1 MSVEVDDNMLVE
13 QLRKENPEQYM
24 VLVKMHLSFIL
35 DLNTD
40 DSEKELDKPKRSKR
54 AMKKKGKALTNVE
67 PSNNMKGL
75 SNIYI
80 LLEHISTEPNI
91 LSEGLFRITGS
102 LVRQQELK
110 GLVSKDDVLTESNL
124 ENYSVHDCASVL
136 KGFLSELDEP
146 LLTEAHYAAY
156 QQIAELCKNLDSNE
170 IRILQAIQLLI
181 LLLPEKNRLLL
192 KTLLHLLNKTASFEK
207 NNKMSPDSL
216 ATLFTPH
223 LICPKHLS
231 PQDLHVTSQNMKCV
245 VSLMISK
252 VKEIFYVPVTLAT
265 DIRAY
270 IMEQKR
276 KQSLTPEI
284 DLNESLSDTTSTA
297 NTVFTFVDREK
308 TAQAHISNPTET
320 ALAQLYAHIQSLPD
334 SSKKRKLIK
343 QFNKENGQGTPAQ
356 FHHEKQMR
364 GRSLGDS
371 IKRHIFQKGLS
382 TLNRTPFRGVV
393 DSHSPKLSFGL
404 HKARLFQN
412 CIHDSQT
419 DVSIVSYK
427 DCTENAV
434 LQRSNISQSCEALMD
449 IDGLELIEEESLA
462 SASLSRSQRYVSEP
476 NLNNIMSQDFL
487 TESSSKIN
495 DLVISSD
502 TPKKPK
508 TRVVSTGNLKSMA
521 HDTKTIKPHS
531 KFFTNV
537 KNSNKLIKDT
547 VQGTPTM
554 TICNYSTSTPAV
566 NCSGDNNVT
575 PLSTNYETS
584 VSPITKSTQRM
595 SRAMQESIMTPR
607 SRKPLVML
615 SGTNLC
621 NLAQMNRK
629 RDSNSLCNQDECLN
643 NSGNKMCIDE
653 DDKSPKFDSVAQD
666 SSQSLTNTFRDYLY
680 SRSTMTNSPMVDNS
694 FSSRPDDFQ
703 SNPDLPYLSEN
714 ELTDSMLYCLNG
726 NDPDASGSK
735 ISKQK
740 SFSNFDFTS
749 SDGISSAKCARKSDM
764 SNIMET
770 SL

>member
-1 MSVEVDDNMLVE
+1 MSVEVDDNILVD
-13 QLRKENPEQYM
+13 QLRKENPEQYII
-24 VLVKMHLSFIL
+24 LVKMHLSFIL

-40 DSEKELDKPKRSKR
+40 DSEKEQEKPKRSKR
-54 AMKKKGKALTNVE
+54 TIKKKSKMTSNVE
-67 PSNNMKGL
+67 NTSNMKGL
-75 SNIYI
+75 NNIYI
-80 LLEHISTEPNI
+80 LLTHISTEPNI

-102 LVRQQELK
+102 IVRQQELK
-110 GLVSKDDVLTESNL
+110 NLINKDDILLSDCSL

-136 KGFLSELDEP
+136 KGFLSDLDEP
-146 LLTEAHYAAY
+146 LLTDAHYTAY
-156 QQIAELCKNLDSNE
+156 QQIAELCKNLEPNE

-192 KTLLHLLNKTASFEK
+192 KALLHLLNKTASFEK
-207 NNKMSPDSL
+207 CNKMSADSL

-231 PQDLHVTSQNMKCV
+231 PQDLHMISQSMKCV
-245 VSLMISK
+245 ISLMISK
-252 VKEIFYVPVTLAT
+252 VKHIFAIPVTLAT

-284 DLNESLSDTTSTA
+284 DLNESISDTTSTA

-356 FHHEKQMR
+356 FCHDKMR

-382 TLNRTPFRGVV
+382 TLNKTPFRGEH
-393 DSHSPKLSFGL
+393 SQSPKLSFGL

-412 CIHDSQT
+412 CIHDSQS

-427 DCTENAV
+427 DCTDNPA

-449 IDGLELIEEESLA
+449 IDGLELIEEEDMSTN
-462 SASLSRSQRYVSEP
+462 LSRSQRYVSEP
-476 NLNNIMSQDFL
+476 NLNNISL
-487 TESSSKIN
+487 SKSPCKIN
-495 DLVISSD
+495 NLVISSD
-502 TPKKPK
+502 TPKKIK
-508 TRVVSTGNLKSMA
+508 NHKVVSTGNLKSMA

-531 KFFTNV
+531 KFLTNI
-537 KNSNKLIKDT
+537 KNNKQLIKDT
-547 VQGTPTM
+547 YQGTPTI
-554 TICNYSTSTPAV
+554 TVSSYSTSTPAI
-566 NCSGDNNVT
+566 NGIGDTNVT
-575 PLSTNYETS
+575 PISSNYEAS

-621 NLAQMNRK
+621 NLETMNRK
-629 RDSNSLCNQDECLN
+629 RDSGSM
-643 NSGNKMCIDE
+643 SV
-653 DDKSPKFDSVAQD
+653 DDKDDLNSSTYDSINAD
-666 SSQSLTNTFRDYLY
+666 GNQSLTNTFRDYLY

-714 ELTDSMLYCLNG
+714 ELSDSMLYCLNG
-726 NDPDASGSK
+726 NDPNSSNDK
-735 ISKQK
+735 FTRHRD
-740 SFSNFDFTS
+740 FSNYEFTS
-749 SDGISSAKCARKSDM
+749 SDGVSSPKCARKSDTP
-764 SNIMET
+764 NIMET